1 MTRFIS
7 CLLFVPAL
15 LAAGGGPVRPSKKI
29 ALFNGRDLSGF
40 YVSMK
45 DTGRTDPR
53 GVFTVQNGMIRIS
66 GEAWGGLTTEGEYAD
81 YRLVVEWKWG
91 EKTWPPRENN
101 ARDSGILIHGTGA
114 DGAGGNGWL
123 ESIEYQ
129 IIEGGTGDLI
139 LVAGAG
145 RPQVTVEAE
154 QRSDGQLYWK
164 PGAPRVTRDRGRINW
179 YGRDMAWQDRKG
191 FRGAAD
197 LEKPVGQWN
206 RSEIIARGGGLTFY
220 LNGRIVNQAL
230 DSNRRHGKIQIQSE
244 GAEIF
249 VRKIEL
255 HPLPRSAAR

>member
-1 MTRFIS
+1 MTRCIPWW
-7 CLLFVPAL
+7 LFLPAL
-15 LAAGGGPVRPSKKI
+15 LAAGDGPVRPSKKI

-45 DTGRTDPR
+45 DTGRDDPR
-53 GVFTVQNGMIRIS
+53 GVFAVQNGVIRIS
-66 GEAWGGLTTEGEYAD
+66 GEAWGGLTTEQEYAD

-154 QRSDGQLYWK
+154 QRSNGQFYWK

-191 FRGAAD
+191 FRGVAD

-206 RSEIIARGGGLTFY
+206 RSEIIARDGELTFR

-230 DSNRRHGKIQIQSE
+230 DSNRRQGKIQIQSE

-255 HPLPRSAAR
+255 HPLPRSAGK